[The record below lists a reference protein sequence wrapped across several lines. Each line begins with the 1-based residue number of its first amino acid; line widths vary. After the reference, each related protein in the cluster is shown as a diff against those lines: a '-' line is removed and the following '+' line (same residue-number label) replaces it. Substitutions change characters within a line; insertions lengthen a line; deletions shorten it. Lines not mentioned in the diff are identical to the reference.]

1 MKRIFFVA
9 GERSGDTHGASLI
22 RALRALDPSLQC
34 EGLGG
39 QLMAEAGMALRQD
52 LAGQAIMGFAE
63 VIKRL
68 LPLRRLLL
76 DTIEYLRAARPD
88 AVVLI
93 DYPGMNIRI
102 AKAAHALGIPV
113 VYYISPQVWAW
124 KKNRIHTLARVVN
137 KMLVILPF
145 EEALFRNVG
154 MDCTYVGHPLLD
166 HLETRPAS
174 NETSEDLVIGLL
186 PGSREQE
193 IARLMH
199 PMLAVAEGIR
209 ACYPHARFIAPC
221 VNEERAQ
228 QVRAVIKDFPME
240 VRVDV
245 MHDVLAK
252 ARFCLVAS
260 GTATLE
266 TALFNVPMII
276 TYKVG
281 MLNYWLARWFIRG
294 ITHIGIVNILM
305 GRGIVPEFLQQDA
318 VPEKMLPKALELI
331 GDTPARRTMLDDFAE
346 LRHLLGDTGASDRAA
361 REILALLKGDK
372 HG

>member
-76 DTIEYLRAARPD
+76 ETVDYLRSTRPD

-124 KKNRIHTLARVVN
+124 KKNRIYTLARVVR

-145 EEALFRNVG
+145 EEALYRSAGV
-154 MDCTYVGHPLLD
+154 DCTYVGHPLLD
-166 HLETRPAS
+166 HLENRQAS
-174 NETSEDLVIGLL
+174 YETCGDLVVGLL

-209 ACYPHARFIAPC
+209 ACYPHARFITPC
-221 VNEERAQ
+221 VSEERAQ
-228 QVRAVIKDFPME
+228 QVRSASKDFPME
-240 VRVDV
+240 VRVGA
-245 MHDVLAK
+245 MHEVLAQ

-276 TYKVG
+276 VYKVG

-305 GRGIVPEFLQQDA
+305 GRGIVSEFLQQDA
-318 VPEKMLPKALELI
+318 VPEKILPKALELLA
-331 GDTPARRTMLDDFAE
+331 DTPARHQMLEDYAE
-346 LRHLLGDTGASDRAA
+346 LRRILGDTGASDRAA
-361 REILALLKGDK
+361 REILALLKGDE